1 MIVYRVNAFWTKNND
16 DNRKSLISDIENIS
30 KWNKSDPYYY
40 RITIRFEFG
49 DGYGI
54 TREFNS
60 EDSDDNCVDDGIR
73 FNISYN
79 PIVLRSNN
87 TSDNIKK
94 DSDIAR
100 NFIKDNNLKVIS
112 CDYGCNN
119 PVSYFNLKGFLA
131 HLEGFKINFSYD
143 KITQDASTV
152 FRFYVKG
159 KECMYVFGTANN
171 GTEFVS
177 SVRIPTISLL
187 NDSMFVE
194 SVKNIDTFLYNELER
209 FNLKFKAKK

>member
-1 MIVYRVNAFWTKNND
+1 MGSVK
-16 DNRKSLISDIENIS
+16 
-30 KWNKSDPYYY
+30 
-40 RITIRFEFG
+40 IRFKFG

-54 TREFNS
+54 TKELDS
-60 EDSDDNCVDDGIR
+60 ENPDDNCVDDDIR

-79 PIVLRSNN
+79 PTVLRSNS
-87 TSDNIKK
+87 TADNIKK

-100 NFIKDNNLKVIS
+100 NFIKENDLKVIS
-112 CDYGCNN
+112 CDYGCNS
-119 PVSYFNLKGFLA
+119 PVSYFNLRGFLA

-152 FRFYVKG
+152 FTFYVKG

-194 SVKNIDTFLYNELER
+194 NIKNIDTFLYNELER
-209 FNLKFKAKK
+209 FNLKFKTEE